1 MQKERCNMSKIPND
15 RRVIRT
21 KKMIRSALAE
31 LIEEKGFNNISI
43 TDITTR
49 ADINRGTFY
58 LHYDDKYDLLRKIE
72 EEVMAELQYRIKI
85 DDLYDSF
92 DIDSTN
98 YIDSIKKPIP
108 FIIKIFEY
116 FKENSTFMKAIL
128 GPNGDPNFQNKV
140 KKLMETNLFEK
151 QVIKAFKKEN
161 LLVPKEY
168 FFSYVL
174 SAHIGVLQQ
183 WLGSGMKESPTEMAL
198 ILEKMFLLGPFR
210 MTGIKSMVDLV
221 ILSNDS

>member
-1 MQKERCNMSKIPND
+1 MLKVPND
-15 RRVIRT
+15 RRAIRTRKVIRN
-21 KKMIRSALAE
+21 ALAE
-31 LIEEKGFNNISI
+31 LMEEKGFNNISI
-43 TDITTR
+43 TDITTK

-58 LHYDDKYDLLRKIE
+58 LHYHDKYDLLAKIE
-72 EEVMAELQYRIKI
+72 EEVMTELQYRIKM

-108 FIIKIFEY
+108 FIVKLFEY

-128 GPNGDPNFQNKV
+128 GPNGDPNFQNNIKQ
-140 KKLMETNLFEK
+140 LMETNIFEK
-151 QVIKAFKKEN
+151 QLIKAFKKEN

-168 FFSYVL
+168 FFSYVV

-198 ILEKMFLLGPFR
+198 ILEKMFLLGPFK
-210 MTGIKSMVDLV
+210 MTGLKSVADLV
-221 ILSNDS
+221 NLSSES

>member
-1 MQKERCNMSKIPND
+1 MSKIPND